1 MARGLRASRRLSSPR
16 RQVHA
21 TGGARARPNTPRL
34 LAAAAA
40 TTTPQVC
47 CSGPAEA
54 ARALVAMAEAR
65 EWLALYRVKDFSV
78 VADWEE
84 GEGEAGGADALPVAF
99 TLLECKWN
107 DMTYFKF

>member
-1 MARGLRASRRLSSPR
+1 
-16 RQVHA
+16 
-21 TGGARARPNTPRL
+21 
-34 LAAAAA
+34 
-40 TTTPQVC
+40 
-47 CSGPAEA
+47 
-54 ARALVAMAEAR
+54 MAEAR